1 MLEFLKEKRKFIS
14 IICAVILLSV
24 YYIYSMKSDYGTAE
38 NVQNILISEN
48 TITDSSE
55 DTEEDEMIAI
65 HITGSVKIPGVV
77 RVKEGSRIEDVI
89 EAAGGLTE
97 DADITNVNLAYTV
110 SDGIKIRIPSV
121 DDDLEED
128 DDYIVEDSGSGV
140 IISDESTSSSS
151 SLVNINTAT
160 QTELETLSGIGP
172 SLASKIIEYRET
184 YGNFESIEDIKN
196 VSGIGDSKYES
207 IKDYI
212 EV

>member
-24 YYIYSMKSDYGTAE
+24 YYIYSMKSDYDTVE
-38 NVQNILISEN
+38 NEQNILISEN

-55 DTEEDEMIAI
+55 NTEEDEMIAI

-128 DDYIVEDSGSGV
+128 DDYIVEDSGNGV
-140 IISDESTSSSS
+140 VISDGSTSSSS